1 MVRANHT
8 NDPARAAWENVTV
21 GADWYELDNQSSTD
35 PMREALVHLLD
46 VLDSSVDPGIAI
58 ALTVGTPIAV
68 CVLFCLC
75 ACCRCL
81 RQRVRETGFKRMIT
95 CGAFEPTPKRGLSPD
110 VALESH
116 QDELAEVDSV
126 DEATDARSPLPSD
139 TEEPDPSDV
148 LPESDAEGAHAA
160 KVAAAMETC
169 VLNAVQRGVADDGE
183 EADDTD
189 DAEADDDVAEELA
202 KPTHKRRPSNG
213 PGPLVRSKWNEPQAT
228 GRRTPNGKAKAK
240 VGFK

>member
-169 VLNAVQRGVADDGE
+169 VLNAVQRGVALRARHLASD
-183 EADDTD
+183 ADSYHSLRSQRTMRS
-189 DAEADDDVAEELA
+189 AATAPSKSPAPRFKTPLASKKVAL
-202 KPTHKRRPSNG
+202 N
-213 PGPLVRSKWNEPQAT
+213 
-228 GRRTPNGKAKAK
+228 
-240 VGFK
+240 